1 MNCIFVWEK
10 NWNLAWKETPRAWPW
25 FLQSYCHTH
34 TLSSFLFF
42 FFWTASVLLRLTK
55 SFRLINSLQPSM
67 SSGYPSPSRLGLRWE
82 WSEPWTRISARM
94 RRWTTGLLGAMGLG
108 CLRSPPIGAHRRVSF
123 CWGRSGTLYGE
134 VLWDHMSSFNTF
146 TLIYSPKKS
155 KLCLQDYESS
165 LIEILTWLL
174 CCRFYSSKNH
184 KQQALLCYLF
194 ALGFACQA
202 AITLWLVENYM
213 SLRLPQR
220 QPRRHKPGKNSGK
233 YILHIFH

>member
-1 MNCIFVWEK
+1 MCGKKFEIWHEK
-10 NWNLAWKETPRAWPW
+10 KHQGHGLGFCSPTAT
-25 FLQSYCHTH
+25 HTH
-34 TLSSFLFF
+34 FQAFSF

-174 CCRFYSSKNH
+174 CCSFYSSKNH

>member
-25 FLQSYCHTH
+25 FLRSYCHTH
-34 TLSSFLFF
+34 TLSSFFF
-42 FFWTASVLLRLTK
+42 FLNSFSVAPINQIFSSHKLSAALYEFRVPESIELGSAVGVIRAMDADIGQNAEMDYRIIGSDGPGMFEITTNRSTQEGVILLRK
-55 SFRLINSLQPSM
+55 VRHSL
-67 SSGYPSPSRLGLRWE
+67 R
-82 WSEPWTRISARM
+82 
-94 RRWTTGLLGAMGLG
+94 
-108 CLRSPPIGAHRRVSF
+108 
-123 CWGRSGTLYGE
+123 E

-155 KLCLQDYESS
+155 KLCLQNYESS

-174 CCRFYSSKNH
+174 CCSFYSSKNH
-184 KQQALLCYLF
+184 KQQARLCYLF

-220 QPRRHKPGKNSGK
+220 QPCRHKPGKNSGK
-233 YILHIFH
+233 HFCLLHIFH